1 MINFNKEKVLRIIG
15 LSTITLILL
24 NSNKFEKIVNRTPEV
39 KTVKTR
45 VEEPYKP
52 VTTELPEIIQPVVKE
67 EFEGIR
73 TTNDNVMTNK
83 KTYVLDKDS
92 DEQSIIGNLR
102 INEGV
107 YRLFETNKGYSLIVN
122 NNIVGYVPTESLDS
136 VSLDTNNL
144 VNYDEVSRSAL
155 TTTESSFRI
164 GPADNY
170 KVIEELQTNTELEL
184 LAKTDNDWY
193 LARRVN
199 NDKITLGFIESKD
212 VKVIL
217 DEKVLIKK

>member
-24 NSNKFEKIVNRTPEV
+24 NSNKFEKIANRTPEV

-83 KTYVLDKDS
+83 K
-92 DEQSIIGNLR
+92 NLCLR
-102 INEGV
+102 
-107 YRLFETNKGYSLIVN
+107 
-122 NNIVGYVPTESLDS
+122 
-136 VSLDTNNL
+136 
-144 VNYDEVSRSAL
+144 
-155 TTTESSFRI
+155 
-164 GPADNY
+164 
-170 KVIEELQTNTELEL
+170 
-184 LAKTDNDWY
+184 
-193 LARRVN
+193 
-199 NDKITLGFIESKD
+199 
-212 VKVIL
+212 
-217 DEKVLIKK
+217 